1 MCIYIIC
8 IRNCILIR
16 LGQLNFLKGGMET
29 NLFLQGIPFSSV
41 PMSNLPRSQRCL
53 EANGY
58 RNFQH
63 PKTAAG
69 HCQES
74 LRAEKQLQSFEA
86 GKGPVLAGSFDRIC
100 QIAHLLSWERI
111 WVSKAKQLVRG
122 QKNMW
127 HKFNTMSNSS
137 MISALIWQHHIHLRI
152 VKMVFPQPVFPGKL
166 HANTL
171 TRRKQKSYD
180 SSRNVPRTLKC
191 RC

>member
-16 LGQLNFLKGGMET
+16 LGQLNFLKGGNGNKPVSTGHSLLFCT
-29 NLFLQGIPFSSV
+29 NVQS
-41 PMSNLPRSQRCL
+41 LPRSQRCL

-100 QIAHLLSWERI
+100 QIAHLLS
-111 WVSKAKQLVRG
+111 
-122 QKNMW
+122 
-127 HKFNTMSNSS
+127 
-137 MISALIWQHHIHLRI
+137 
-152 VKMVFPQPVFPGKL
+152 
-166 HANTL
+166 
-171 TRRKQKSYD
+171 
-180 SSRNVPRTLKC
+180 
-191 RC
+191 